1 MFVAMSDDM
10 TKQAELAAE
19 WGDLYSVL
27 SKAFATGDRDA
38 FIETLDRLGEAREQT
53 LYREL
58 RDLSGS
64 LRFALDQFRLDSR
77 LAALAGKDVPDAR
90 VRLDHALKLTED
102 GAHRTLDLVEQ
113 SCPLAEHTAKQAAA
127 IAATL
132 RAARGATNDPTSV
145 EAALTEVDRFLVVI
159 QSNSDIVRANL
170 TEVLMAQSYQDL
182 SGQIIRGVIT
192 LVGEV
197 ERTLAHFAALA
208 GGSPDGATV
217 AESPTTSS
225 HGFGPAVPGLT
236 KDAVGEQGDV
246 DALLAD
252 LGM

>member
-1 MFVAMSDDM
+1 M
-10 TKQAELAAE
+10 TKENQLTAE
-19 WGDLYSVL
+19 WGVLYAAL
-27 SKAFATGDRDA
+27 SDAFATGDRDA
-38 FIETLDRLGEAREQT
+38 FIDTLDELFKAREQN

-58 RDLSGS
+58 RSLSGS

-77 LAALAGKDVPDAR
+77 LATLAGKDVPDAK

-102 GAHRTLDLVEQ
+102 GAHKTLDLVER
-113 SCPLAEHTAKQAAA
+113 SCPLADHTAKQAAA
-127 IAATL
+127 LGASL
-132 RAARGATNDPTSV
+132 RDVSQAGNQA
-145 EAALTEVDRFLVVI
+145 AALNTALSQVNNFLVI
-159 QSNSDIVRANL
+159 AQRDSETVRANL
-170 TEVLMAQSYQDL
+170 NDVLMAQSYQDL

-208 GGSPDGATV
+208 GDNTDAPAAAPSGDSPSGN
-217 AESPTTSS
+217 
-225 HGFGPAVPGLT
+225 GFGPAIPGLT
-236 KDAVGEQGDV
+236 NGAVGEQVDV

>member
-1 MFVAMSDDM
+1 M
-10 TKQAELAAE
+10 TTKNDLNAE
-19 WGDLYSVL
+19 WGALYGAL
-27 SKAFATGDRDA
+27 STAFAAGNRDA
-38 FIETLDRLGEAREQT
+38 FIETLDRLGEAREAA
-53 LYREL
+53 LYQEL

-77 LAALAGKDVPDAR
+77 LATLAGKDVPDAR

-102 GAHRTLDLVEQ
+102 GAHRTLDLVER
-113 SCPLAEHTAKQAAA
+113 SCPLAEYTAKQAGALVA
-127 IAATL
+127 SLRVVRGDVTAATDVTPL
-132 RAARGATNDPTSV
+132 NDVLGQIT
-145 EAALTEVDRFLVVI
+145 DFLAVA
-159 QSNSDIVRANL
+159 QRDSDTVRANL

-208 GGSPDGATV
+208 SGGPQGKTAGTAV
-217 AESPTTSS
+217 ETTTSA

-236 KDAVGEQGDV
+236 KDAMGEQGDV

>member
-1 MFVAMSDDM
+1 MFWAMSNDT
-10 TKQAELAAE
+10 TKQAELTAE
-19 WGDLYSVL
+19 WGDLYGTL
-27 SKAFATGDRDA
+27 SEAFAAGDRDA

-58 RDLSGS
+58 RELSGS

-77 LAALAGKDVPDAR
+77 LATLAGKDVPDAR

-102 GAHRTLDLVEQ
+102 GAHRTLDLVER
-113 SCPLAEHTAKQAAA
+113 SCPLAEQTAKQASA
-127 IAATL
+127 IVASL
-132 RAARGATNDPTSV
+132 RAARSTANDATTV
-145 EAALTEVDRFLVVI
+145 EAALTQVDRFLVVARD
-159 QSNSDIVRANL
+159 NSDTVRSNL

-208 GGSPDGATV
+208 GESPGGAPVADG
-217 AESPTTSS
+217 PTTSAN
-225 HGFGPAVPGLT
+225 GFGPAVPGLT
-236 KDAVGEQGDV
+236 KDAMGEQGDV
-246 DALLAD
+246 DALLAG